1 MLERFTFMNTVN
13 TSEFNEL
20 RGSGKAVVVDFYADW
35 CGPCRAIAPEVQAL
49 AEAVGDGAVFVKLD
63 VDAHP
68 EVASELGILGIPTVI
83 HFGADGTEV
92 ARSTGLVR
100 SAMLADALGLV
111 AA

>member
-1 MLERFTFMNTVN
+1 MDVVS

-35 CGPCRAIAPEVQAL
+35 CGPCRAIAPEVEAL
-49 AEAVGDGAVFVKLD
+49 ASDVGDGTTFVKID
-63 VDAHP
+63 VDANP
-68 EVASELGILGIPTVI
+68 EIASELGIMGIPTVI
-83 HFGADGTEV
+83 HFGPDGGEV

-100 SAMLADALGLV
+100 SAMLADALGLADTN

>member
-1 MLERFTFMNTVN
+1 MNAVS

-35 CGPCRAIAPEVQAL
+35 CGPCHAIAPEVEAL
-49 AEAVGDGAVFVKLD
+49 ASEVGEAATFVKID
-63 VDAHP
+63 VDANP
-68 EVASELGILGIPTVI
+68 DIASELGIMGIPTVI
-83 HFGADGTEV
+83 HFGPDGSEV

-100 SAMLADALGLV
+100 SAMLADALGLDTSN

>member
-1 MLERFTFMNTVN
+1 
-13 TSEFNEL
+13 
-20 RGSGKAVVVDFYADW
+20 
-35 CGPCRAIAPEVQAL
+35 
-49 AEAVGDGAVFVKLD
+49 